1 MARMENVGSPID
13 EDRLRWLDHARADDN
28 GMAPQLEKSP
38 QDAEAQIFCSSY
50 GTWMDKYDHTQED
63 QAHAR
68 ADDNGMAQLPEKSPE
83 IRRLLT
89 SLLDGMTS
97 AQRKEYPFTTG
108 GVDYFRDAWL
118 YISHVSFKGN
128 QKHNPGEP
136 LHWARDKSADEPD
149 AIGRHLCNRDNVDDN
164 ELLEAGEL
172 AWRACADLQKLLEKK
187 YHIKPPRGCK

>member
-13 EDRLRWLDHARADDN
+13 EDRLRRLD
-28 GMAPQLEKSP
+28 
-38 QDAEAQIFCSSY
+38 
-50 GTWMDKYDHTQED
+50 
-63 QAHAR
+63 HAR

-118 YISHVSFKGN
+118 YISQVSCKGN

>member
-1 MARMENVGSPID
+1 MTRIEYYPGGPID
-13 EDRLRWLDHARADDN
+13 EDRLRRLD
-28 GMAPQLEKSP
+28 
-38 QDAEAQIFCSSY
+38 
-50 GTWMDKYDHTQED
+50 
-63 QAHAR
+63 HAR

>member
-13 EDRLRWLDHARADDN
+13 EDRLRRLD
-28 GMAPQLEKSP
+28 
-38 QDAEAQIFCSSY
+38 
-50 GTWMDKYDHTQED
+50 
-63 QAHAR
+63 HAR